1 MSEIHLDYGHKKNV
15 NRKDTIMIE
24 NQDNVLTDQE
34 LEQVIGGSHK
44 DGKGGKRPKFK
55 KPCPHCNQSGAPS
68 VLKADGWYCPVCK
81 QKIGAY
87 KGLAKD
93 KAKHPRG

>member
-1 MSEIHLDYGHKKNV
+1 MKTQEELQK
-15 NRKDTIMIE
+15 
-24 NQDNVLTDQE
+24 LTKEMKSLNTKLEELTEDE